1 MTEPLRYQFLPNVA
15 PDEADVVV
23 LPVPFEATV
32 SGRGGTARGP
42 AAILA
47 ASEQIE
53 YHDELADWSPMMHLE
68 VSVQPS
74 LEAGH
79 GTDAE
84 DFQAC
89 LEETARGLSRPPSLL
104 IALGGEHSIT
114 PGLVAGAMPEPGT
127 VVQLDAHADLRRHFE
142 GSAHSHACPMHHLR
156 ERGHTIVMA
165 GVRSFL
171 DAERRRIAEDPG
183 LELFDDWSLRS
194 EAGRAALIER
204 CAAIAGPTWLTI
216 DLDVFDPG
224 LVPGVGTPQPGG
236 LDWYTVVEVVEA
248 VAGNRHADLR
258 GVDIVELIPDASS
271 VSDTVAAKLMQKI
284 ISFWGRS
291 RGLHERPMNGGQSRV
306 AYE

>member
-15 PDEADVVV
+15 ASVADVVV

-53 YHDELADWSPMMHLE
+53 YYDELADWSPMMYLE
-68 VSVQPS
+68 VSVQPA
-74 LEAGH
+74 LEADP

-84 DFQAC
+84 RFQAR
-89 LEETARGLSRPPSLL
+89 LEEAARGLSRPEALL
-104 IALGGEHSIT
+104 LALGGEHSIT
-114 PGLVAGAMPEPGT
+114 PGLVAGAMPERGT
-127 VVQLDAHADLRRHFE
+127 VVQLDAHADLRPRFE

-183 LELFDDWSLRS
+183 LELFDDRSLRAES
-194 EAGRAALIER
+194 GRAALAER
-204 CAAIAGPTWLTI
+204 CAAITGPVWLTI
-216 DLDVFDPG
+216 DLDVFDPA

-236 LDWYTVVEVVEA
+236 LDWYAVVTVVEA
-248 VAGNRHADLR
+248 VVANPRADLR
-258 GVDIVELIPDASS
+258 GVDIVELVPDAST
-271 VSDTVAAKLMQKI
+271 VSDTVAAKLMQKV
-284 ISFWGRS
+284 ISFWGRA
-291 RGLHERPMNGGQSRV
+291 RDLHERPMHGGQSRV